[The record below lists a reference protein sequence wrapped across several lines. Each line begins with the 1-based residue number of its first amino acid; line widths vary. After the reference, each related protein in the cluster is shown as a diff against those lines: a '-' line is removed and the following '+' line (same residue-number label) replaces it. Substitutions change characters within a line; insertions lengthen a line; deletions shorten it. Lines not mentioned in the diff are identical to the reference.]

1 MEYLEDSEVDFSS
14 DDDDDE
20 DDMEDF
26 VGPDD
31 SRRGAGHLGK
41 RPSGK
46 LSLLQLPLVVLA
58 VLVALL
64 RLLLMS
70 LHMAASAY
78 KAEVVQPVDQ
88 YILHEP

>member
-14 DDDDDE
+14 DDDDEE

-26 VGPDD
+26 AGPDD

-46 LSLLQLPLVVLA
+46 VSLLLPGVLQGVVLA
-58 VLVALL
+58 
-64 RLLLMS
+64 LLLLLLLLPVMT
-70 LHMAASAY
+70 LQMAATAC
-78 KAEVVQPVDQ
+78 KA
-88 YILHEP
+88 